1 MRLSQA
7 PPLFENLVGG
17 STLPPPAKR
26 GGRGGGEPPT
36 KFLLEIMKIGKLK
49 KLVCSLNDKQE
60 CVIHI
65 RTLKEALNHGLV
77 LKKVYRV
84 TKFNQ
89 RAWLKPYI
97 DMNTVLRKNSKIS
110 RFFSTM
116 KQICFKFINQSV

>member
-1 MRLSQA
+1 
-7 PPLFENLVGG
+7 
-17 STLPPPAKR
+17 
-26 GGRGGGEPPT
+26 
-36 KFLLEIMKIGKLK
+36 MKIGKLK